1 MDAGEPRKPPPLPTR
16 SRLAE
21 STLVETIDGPTPI
34 VELLGKVMP
43 VLTRCP
49 DGQLGFRMMSQVR
62 RLEVEEDLFDLV
74 TVGGRSVRLG
84 GEHTVYTAEG
94 GQQRVADLRPGAT
107 LEPGWTYPAGY
118 PVRDLPE
125 YGAAFRGREWS
136 VPIVV
141 QELRPAGTGPV
152 VGVTVRETASYFL
165 TIGVRC
171 RAQA

>member
-1 MDAGEPRKPPPLPTR
+1 MAAGESPKPPPLPTR

-43 VLTRCP
+43 VLTRFP
-49 DGQLGFRMMSQVR
+49 DGRLGFRMMSQVR
-62 RLEVEEDLFDLV
+62 RLEVEEELVDLV
-74 TVGGRSVRLG
+74 VVGGRSVRLG

-94 GQQRVADLRPGAT
+94 GQQRVADLRPGAN

-118 PVRDLPE
+118 SIRDLPE
-125 YGAAFRGREWS
+125 YDTAFRGREWS
-136 VPIVV
+136 EPVVV
-141 QELRPAGTGPV
+141 QEIRPVGAGPV